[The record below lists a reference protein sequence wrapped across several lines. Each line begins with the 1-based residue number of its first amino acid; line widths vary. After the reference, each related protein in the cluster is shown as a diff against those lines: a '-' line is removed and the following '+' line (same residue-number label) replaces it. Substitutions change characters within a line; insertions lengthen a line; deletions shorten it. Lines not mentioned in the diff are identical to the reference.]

1 VTHKIERVVMTGLPY
16 DGRDRRAP
24 EWNSDISP
32 DEFQDKL
39 VETIVTTAMEH
50 MKRPFAIPE
59 HYDQKQARLFHATAM
74 KNFSFFAWRFPS
86 WLLEVASRCPYQ
98 DVRREIIQDCV
109 DEEVGDEDANG
120 RCHVDVLYEEVEAC
134 GISRD
139 KVAATPPTP
148 LIQACILA
156 LDDLARTLP
165 WQAAYAAIAGLE
177 IFNAKPAVELRA
189 KLMTPEQLAAAT
201 AAMSASLPERLGLP
215 SEDLLFGALHAY
227 KDQFHGGGE
236 LELLVKYGNDAR
248 IQQEMLWAAKT
259 GLETFALMVAEIDRL
274 ALQAVEGTPAAA

>member
-1 VTHKIERVVMTGLPY
+1 MTGLPY

-39 VETIVTTAMEH
+39 VETIVKTAMEC
-50 MKRPFAIPE
+50 MQRPFAIPE

-74 KNFSFFAWRFPS
+74 KYFSFFAWRFPS

-134 GISRD
+134 GITRD
-139 KVAATPPTP
+139 EVAATPPTP
-148 LIQACILA
+148 LIQTCILA

-165 WQAAYAAIAGLE
+165 WQASYAAIAGLE
-177 IFNAKPAVELRA
+177 IFNSKPAVELRT
-189 KLMTPEQLAAAT
+189 KLLTPEQLAAAT
-201 AAMSASLPERLGLP
+201 SAMSASLPERLGLP

-248 IQQEMLWAAKT
+248 IQHEMLWAAKT
-259 GLETFALMVAEIDRL
+259 GLETFALMIAEIDRL

>member
-1 VTHKIERVVMTGLPY
+1 MTGLPY

-32 DEFQDKL
+32 DDFQDKL
-39 VETIVTTAMEH
+39 VETIVVTAMEC

-59 HYDQKQARLFHATAM
+59 HYDQQQARLFHATAM
-74 KNFSFFAWRFPS
+74 KYFSFFAWRFPS

-134 GISRD
+134 GITRD
-139 KVAATPPTP
+139 EVAATPPTP
-148 LIQACILA
+148 LIQTCILA

-165 WQAAYAAIAGLE
+165 WQASYAAIAGLE
-177 IFNAKPAVELRA
+177 IFNAKPAVELRT
-189 KLMTPEQLAAAT
+189 KLMTPEELAAAT
-201 AAMSASLPERLGLP
+201 SAMSASLPERLGLP

-248 IQQEMLWAAKT
+248 IQHEMLWAAKT
-259 GLETFALMVAEIDRL
+259 GLETFALMIAEIDRL
-274 ALQAVEGTPAAA
+274 ALQAVEG